1 MLKGMFMEVFKDYA
15 YYYNT
20 FNKDKDYKKE
30 AKQIDDLI
38 KKYGNHIFKVL
49 DFGCGTGKHDIELK
63 KLGYYC
69 TGIDLSPE
77 MIEIANHDLEK
88 EDINFLVDDIRKFKT
103 KETYDSVISLFHVMS
118 YQNKNEDVLSTF
130 ISAREAVKKGGLF
143 IFDVWYGPG
152 VLSDKP
158 CVRVK
163 ELEDEE
169 NKLVRIAKPVMHD
182 KENVVDVNYDILI
195 INKNTGITKIIQEE
209 HNMRYFFRPELEI
222 LLNNAGFQL
231 IANVDCKT
239 LGETNYDSW
248 TSYFIAAA
256 L

>member
-1 MLKGMFMEVFKDYA
+1 MEVFKDYA

-38 KKYGNHIFKVL
+38 KRYGNHIFKVL
-49 DFGCGTGKHDIELK
+49 DSGCGTGKHDIELK

-77 MIEIANHDLEK
+77 MIEIANQDLEK
-88 EDINFLVDDIRKFKT
+88 EDINFLVDDIRKFRT
-103 KETYDSVISLFHVMS
+103 KETYDAVISLFHVMS
-118 YQNKNEDVLSTF
+118 YQNKNEDVLSAF

-182 KENVVDVNYDILI
+182 KENVVDVYYDILI

-231 IANVDCKT
+231 ISNLDCKT

>member
-1 MLKGMFMEVFKDYA
+1 MEVFKDYA

-38 KKYGNHIFKVL
+38 KKYENHIFKVL

-103 KETYDSVISLFHVMS
+103 KETYDAVISLFHVMS

>member
-1 MLKGMFMEVFKDYA
+1 MEVFKDYA

-38 KKYGNHIFKVL
+38 KRYGNHIFKVL
-49 DFGCGTGKHDIELK
+49 DFVCGTGKHDIELK

-88 EDINFLVDDIRKFKT
+88 EDINFLVDDIRKFRT
-103 KETYDSVISLFHVMS
+103 KDTYDAVISLFHVMS
-118 YQNKNEDVLSTF
+118 YQNKNADVLSTF

-169 NKLVRIAKPVMHD
+169 NKLIRIAKPVMHN
-182 KENVVDVNYDILI
+182 KENVVDVYYDILI

-231 IANVDCKT
+231 IANLDCKT